1 MTPETT
7 DEGFRLQ
14 LEQEHA
20 DAKERFEERK
30 ARSKGKAEA
39 RQSEKQELGE
49 AKRQQAL
56 RETFY
61 KENGYKRYT
70 NSRGKVTW
78 LLPEEYE
85 WRARA
90 KKDRAHRHAK
100 YTSLAN
106 ASENRQRMVWIGL
119 VLIAV
124 VVGLALLR

>member
-7 DEGFRLQ
+7 DEHFLLQ
-14 LEQEHA
+14 LEKEHA
-20 DAKERFEERK
+20 EAKERFDERK
-30 ARSKGKAEA
+30 ARSKDKAQA
-39 RQSEKQELGE
+39 RRSEKEELGE
-49 AKRQQAL
+49 AKRQQEL
-56 RETFY
+56 REQFY

-70 NSRGKVTW
+70 NSRGKVLW

-85 WRARA
+85 WRMRA

-100 YTSLAN
+100 YSNLAN

>member
-1 MTPETT
+1 MNPETT
-7 DEGFRLQ
+7 DEAFRLQ
-14 LEQEHA
+14 LEREHA
-20 DAKERFEERK
+20 EAKERFEERK
-30 ARSKGKAEA
+30 VRSKDKAKA
-39 RQSEKQELGE
+39 RRSEKEELGE
-49 AKRQQAL
+49 AKRQQRL

-70 NSRGKVTW
+70 NSRGKVLW

-85 WRARA
+85 WRMRA
-90 KKDRAHRHAK
+90 KKDRANRHAK

-124 VVGLALLR
+124 VIGLALLR

>member
-7 DEGFRLQ
+7 DEHFRLQ
-14 LEQEHA
+14 LEKEHA
-20 DAKERFEERK
+20 EAKERFEERK
-30 ARSKGKAEA
+30 ARSKDKAQA
-39 RQSEKQELGE
+39 RKSEKEELGE
-49 AKRQQAL
+49 AKRQQEL
-56 RETFY
+56 REQFY

-85 WRARA
+85 WRMRA

-124 VVGLALLR
+124 VIGLALLR